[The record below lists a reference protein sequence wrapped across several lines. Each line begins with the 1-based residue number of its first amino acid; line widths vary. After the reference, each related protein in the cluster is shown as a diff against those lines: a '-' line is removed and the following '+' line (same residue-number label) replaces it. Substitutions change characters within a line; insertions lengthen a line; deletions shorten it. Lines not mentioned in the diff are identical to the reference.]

1 MTSEV
6 PRPVCLIPA
15 RGGSRRF
22 PRKNIALLRGRPL
35 LAWAIEAARESKLFD
50 DVWVSTDDAEIAA
63 IARDHGA
70 VVHDRPEALAGD
82 TATIAQVG
90 VDFLDWLAARG
101 RAAETICIVL
111 PTAALM
117 RADDLRGAWDLFLAR
132 EAEYG
137 IAVTTYLES
146 PFWALHEVAGGYYD
160 LFFGDQYARAT
171 QALPAV
177 RVDAGYFYFVRASS
191 LRRERKLYGPRLVGY
206 PIPRARA
213 IDIDEPEHL
222 VIAEALLAAMES
234 GKDAAR

>member
-6 PRPVCLIPA
+6 ARPVCLIPA

-35 LAWAIEAARESKLFD
+35 LAYAIEAARESKLFD

-70 VVHDRPEALAGD
+70 VIHERPPALAID

-90 VDFLDWLAARG
+90 VDFLEWRVARG
-101 RAAETICIVL
+101 TPADVICVVL

-117 RADDLRGAWDLFLAR
+117 RADDLRGAWELFNAR
-132 EAEYG
+132 DAEYG
-137 IAVTTYLES
+137 IATTTYLES
-146 PFWALHEVAGGYYD
+146 PFWALHDVGGYLE

-171 QALPAV
+171 QTLPSVA
-177 RVDAGYFYFVRASS
+177 VDAGYFYFVRAAS

-206 PIPRARA
+206 PIPRERA
-213 IDIDEPEHL
+213 IDIDEPSHL
-222 VIAEALLAAMES
+222 VIAEALLAATER
-234 GKDAAR
+234 GKNAQ